1 MALYESVIIGRQDLT
16 TSQFETIVNEFISVI
31 ESLKGKIQKKESWG
45 LRNLAYKIN
54 KNRKGH
60 YMLLNIDGPAD
71 AIVEYERLMRL
82 HEDIIRFLT
91 MRIKSVDEKP
101 SPLMSNKNDRQKNV
115 SADDIS
121 ESTENLK
128 RNIIMTQFNIK
139 REALRKP
146 NQKRKKSCPFSAPN
160 TPEIDYKDLKVLT
173 RYVSERGKI
182 IPSRISAVSAK
193 RQRELSKAIKR
204 ARFLALMP
212 YVVG

>member
-31 ESLKGKIQKKESWG
+31 ESLKGTIQKKESWG

-101 SPLMSNKNDRQKNV
+101 SPLMSNKNDRQKNI
-115 SADDIS
+115 SADD
-121 ESTENLK
+121 
-128 RNIIMTQFNIK
+128 
-139 REALRKP
+139 
-146 NQKRKKSCPFSAPN
+146 
-160 TPEIDYKDLKVLT
+160 
-173 RYVSERGKI
+173 VSE
-182 IPSRISAVSAK
+182 PTES
-193 RQRELSKAIKR
+193 
-204 ARFLALMP
+204 
-212 YVVG
+212 

>member
-16 TSQFETIVNEFISVI
+16 TSQFETIVNEFISLI
-31 ESLKGKIQKKESWG
+31 ESLKGTIEKKESWG

-121 ESTENLK
+121 EPTE
-128 RNIIMTQFNIK
+128 
-139 REALRKP
+139 
-146 NQKRKKSCPFSAPN
+146 S
-160 TPEIDYKDLKVLT
+160 
-173 RYVSERGKI
+173 
-182 IPSRISAVSAK
+182 
-193 RQRELSKAIKR
+193 
-204 ARFLALMP
+204 
-212 YVVG
+212 

>member
-31 ESLKGKIQKKESWG
+31 ESLKGTIQKKESWG

-91 MRIKSVDEKP
+91 MRIKAVDEKP
-101 SPLMSNKNDRQKNV
+101 SPLMSNKNDRQKNE

-121 ESTENLK
+121 EPTE
-128 RNIIMTQFNIK
+128 
-139 REALRKP
+139 A
-146 NQKRKKSCPFSAPN
+146 
-160 TPEIDYKDLKVLT
+160 
-173 RYVSERGKI
+173 
-182 IPSRISAVSAK
+182 
-193 RQRELSKAIKR
+193 
-204 ARFLALMP
+204 
-212 YVVG
+212 

>member
-31 ESLKGKIQKKESWG
+31 ESLKGTIQKKESWG

-91 MRIKSVDEKP
+91 MRIKSVDETP

-121 ESTENLK
+121 VST
-128 RNIIMTQFNIK
+128 
-139 REALRKP
+139 
-146 NQKRKKSCPFSAPN
+146 
-160 TPEIDYKDLKVLT
+160 
-173 RYVSERGKI
+173 
-182 IPSRISAVSAK
+182 
-193 RQRELSKAIKR
+193 
-204 ARFLALMP
+204 
-212 YVVG
+212 

>member
-60 YMLLNIDGPAD
+60 YMMLNIDGPAD
-71 AIVEYERLMRL
+71 AIIEYERLMRL

-101 SPLMSNKNDRQKNV
+101 SPLMSNKNDRQNSV

-121 ESTENLK
+121 EATE
-128 RNIIMTQFNIK
+128 
-139 REALRKP
+139 
-146 NQKRKKSCPFSAPN
+146 S
-160 TPEIDYKDLKVLT
+160 
-173 RYVSERGKI
+173 
-182 IPSRISAVSAK
+182 
-193 RQRELSKAIKR
+193 
-204 ARFLALMP
+204 
-212 YVVG
+212 

>member
-31 ESLKGKIQKKESWG
+31 ESLKGTIQKKESWG

-60 YMLLNIDGPAD
+60 YMLLNIDGPAE

-121 ESTENLK
+121 EPTE
-128 RNIIMTQFNIK
+128 
-139 REALRKP
+139 
-146 NQKRKKSCPFSAPN
+146 S
-160 TPEIDYKDLKVLT
+160 
-173 RYVSERGKI
+173 
-182 IPSRISAVSAK
+182 
-193 RQRELSKAIKR
+193 
-204 ARFLALMP
+204 
-212 YVVG
+212 